1 VKNVYRQQ
9 LRPGSGHLII
19 RTISDGPTR
28 VLQIS
33 NIKNKSYLSINWEKT
48 TESNHAANMD
58 SPTNQA
64 SSTSSASKISKSLE
78 VYVNLTGGIGVS
90 LIQWLNQEYE
100 ELVYACLKS
109 LEVTFDQTSVEQ
121 KLTVG
126 IQSIQICNQLI
137 NAFKQNLLCIQTAP
151 FGSLNVNTTSSSSGS
166 SASASLTSSGNNNQL
181 VKSGHDV
188 LLLNKKQMALEID
201 FLRKFRNMDGPV
213 YIEHLLINLDDVNL
227 QIEERLLWKLIQFFG
242 VKKLDRQGSEIGGG
256 HETKA
261 SRLANDPPSSS
272 SSSALSSAAP
282 GSNSQIEAE
291 SSLIATNSYYKHQ
304 IASIIADSQAIKYS
318 FNKLQVNSVNMTLS
332 VNKTSKLSMDLVR
345 IKSTLGIPLIQFEN
359 ARIECK
365 PFILMNEHDTA
376 LCILNLIRKHYTQE
390 LRSNAIRILGSV
402 DFLGNP
408 LGLMVDFKESL
419 TNILSNGQ
427 VDF

>member
-1 VKNVYRQQ
+1 VKKVYRQQ

-19 RTISDGPTR
+19 RTTSDGPTR

-33 NIKNKSYLSINWEKT
+33 NIKNKSYLSINWEKNDLGDNK
-48 TESNHAANMD
+48 SNID
-58 SPTNQA
+58 SPTAVKQPN
-64 SSTSSASKISKSLE
+64 TPTKKSLE
-78 VYVNLTGGIGVS
+78 LYVNLTGGIGVS

-109 LEVTFDQTSVEQ
+109 LEVTFDQTSLEQ
-121 KLTVG
+121 KLTLSL
-126 IQSIQICNQLI
+126 QSIQICNQLI

-151 FGSLNVNTTSSSSGS
+151 FGTANPSSSSS
-166 SASASLTSSGNNNQL
+166 STLSSSNQL
-181 VKSGHDV
+181 VKSNDV

-201 FLRKFRNMDGPV
+201 LLRKFRHVDGPI
-213 YIEHLLINLDDVNL
+213 YIEHLLVNLDDVNL

-242 VKKLDRQGSEIGGG
+242 LSKFDKPGGEIGHGSIN
-256 HETKA
+256 EAKST
-261 SRLANDPPSSS
+261 RLPSEPSSS
-272 SSSALSSAAP
+272 SLNAIA
-282 GSNSQIEAE
+282 GNSIDAD
-291 SSLIATNSYYKHQ
+291 SSLIATNSYYKTQ
-304 IASIIADSQAIKYS
+304 IANIIADSQAIKYS
-318 FNKLQVNSVNMTLS
+318 FNKLQINGLNMTLS
-332 VNKTSKLSMDLVR
+332 VYKTSKLSMDLVR

-376 LCILNLIRKHYTQE
+376 VCILNLIRKHYTHE

-427 VDF
+427 VKNIIFICL